1 MYVRAGA
8 FVPMAKV
15 VQSTRDYN
23 TKHIELHYWH
33 DASVRESAGTLYDD
47 DGLTAQA
54 YEQGKYELL
63 HFASKLQGKAL
74 SLQVNS
80 EVGQHYQ
87 RPERGI
93 TLKVHTVTAAPSSV
107 RVDGKVAVFGWD
119 DKTFQ
124 LTVELPASEAASR
137 TVDIAL

>member
-1 MYVRAGA
+1 
-8 FVPMAKV
+8 V
-15 VQSTRDYN
+15 VQTTRDYN

-33 DASVRESAGTLYDD
+33 DASVRASSGKLYDD

-63 HFASKLQGKAL
+63 NFTSKLQGKAL
-74 SLQVNS
+74 SLRVDS
-80 EVGQHYQ
+80 EVGKQYQ
-87 RPERGI
+87 RPERSI
-93 TLKVHTVTAAPSSV
+93 SLKVHRVTAPPSSV

-119 DKTFQ
+119 EKTFQ
-124 LTVELPASEAASR
+124 LTVELPASDAASR